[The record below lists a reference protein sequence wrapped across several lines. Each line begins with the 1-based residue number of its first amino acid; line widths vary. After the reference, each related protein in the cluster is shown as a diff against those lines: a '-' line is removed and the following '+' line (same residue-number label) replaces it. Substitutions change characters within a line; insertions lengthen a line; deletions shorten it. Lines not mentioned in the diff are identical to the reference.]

1 MLAVGDKAPDFTGV
15 LAGGRKV
22 RLADVLR
29 KHAVVLYFYPKDFTP
44 GCTKEACSFR
54 DHRAEFADA
63 GAEIYGVSLD
73 TPEKHAAFAER
84 HSLPFPLISD
94 GDRSIASSF
103 GVLRLGGLLFTKRV
117 TFVIDRGGTIRHV
130 TQSEL
135 ATDRHIEQALS
146 AVRELGEKQKA

>member
-1 MLAVGDKAPDFTGV
+1 MLAVGDRAPDFTGV
-15 LAGGRKV
+15 LAGGTKI
-22 RLADVLR
+22 RLADMLR
-29 KHAVVLYFYPKDFTP
+29 EHAVVLYFYPKDFTP

-54 DHRAEFADA
+54 DHRAEFAEL

-94 GDRSIASSF
+94 NDRSIGRSF

-117 TFVIDRGGTIRHV
+117 TFVIDRTGTIRHV

-135 ATDRHIEQALS
+135 ATDRHIEQAL
-146 AVRELGEKQKA
+146 AALRQLRKK